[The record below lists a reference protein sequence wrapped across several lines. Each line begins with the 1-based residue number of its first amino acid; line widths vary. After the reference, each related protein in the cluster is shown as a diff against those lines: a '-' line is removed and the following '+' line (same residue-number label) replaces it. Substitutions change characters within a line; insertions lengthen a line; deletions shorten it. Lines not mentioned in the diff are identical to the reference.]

1 MLQMIYH
8 TVSSPILTSSLSM
21 EELEKVNGGFAPLIA
36 LKGFKG
42 SGNNEK
48 KRRRKFSVAIIYM
61 YFECVGVVTSDVR
74 RRSLH
79 LGDHRLGARHG
90 HRDHRDH
97 QGLHHRRCSWHRR
110 RGSDDG

>member
-42 SGNNEK
+42 SDNNEK
-48 KRRRKFSVAIIYM
+48 SDGGNSPSRFFLSVI
-61 YFECVGVVTSDVR
+61 VVV
-74 RRSLH
+74 LVEV
-79 LGDHRLGARHG
+79 
-90 HRDHRDH
+90 
-97 QGLHHRRCSWHRR
+97 HHVVYQPFQIF
-110 RGSDDG
+110 G